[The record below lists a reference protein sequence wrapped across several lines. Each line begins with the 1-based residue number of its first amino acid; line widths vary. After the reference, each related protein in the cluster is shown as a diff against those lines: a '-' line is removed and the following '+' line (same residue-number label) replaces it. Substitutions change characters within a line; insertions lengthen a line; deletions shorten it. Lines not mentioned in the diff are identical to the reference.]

1 MRSPGQMPPGLG
13 KIALAGLGALALA
26 VGLVAAL
33 NGAILGALVALC
45 GAALLLWSVFGGRAR

>member
-1 MRSPGQMPPGLG
+1 MRPPGVG
-13 KIALAGLGALALA
+13 KLALAALGALALA

-45 GAALLLWSVFGGRAR
+45 GAALLLWSVFGAKAGR

>member
-1 MRSPGQMPPGLG
+1 MPPGLS
-13 KIALAGLGALALA
+13 KVALAGVGALALA